1 MLKMDLRSEVG
12 AHPGIWIHYL
22 NDELHHSFVGQVEDI
37 VAFALMLDILRC
49 NFLAF
54 KIWN

>member
-1 MLKMDLRSEVG
+1 MLEMDLRSEVG

-22 NDELHHSFVGQVEDI
+22 NDELHSFVGQVMDI
-37 VAFALMLDILRC
+37 VAFALMLDNLRC